1 MEHPAFEVSNFCFC
15 PIPRFFFCCTP
26 PSFEGHPAVA
36 VRRQRSEA
44 PLIENATAA
53 NRRHSLNA
61 RVTRVRRFS
70 FFCLHLFTSR
80 VQLIE
85 SKHLAC
91 EGFTFHRK
99 PAIFLSF
106 NNLGVKATAFTS
118 TGAEDS
124 RRHDKNGGAECP
136 SPRRRGG

>member
-15 PIPRFFFCCTP
+15 PPPSSFSAVHP
-26 PSFEGHPAVA
+26 PSFEGHPPVA
-36 VRRQRSEA
+36 VRRQRSEI

-61 RVTRVRRFS
+61 RASRASGGFRF
-70 FFCLHLFTSR
+70 FAFTSSLLGCISLKTSILR
-80 VQLIE
+80 V
-85 SKHLAC
+85 KVH
-91 EGFTFHRK
+91 FHRK
-99 PAIFLSF
+99 PSIFLLF

-118 TGAEDS
+118 TGAEDC

-136 SPRRRGG
+136 SPRRCGG